1 MLDSVDGQKNGS
13 LSIPKPLSNRNKSG
27 HELPTNNNKIIAETP
42 SDCKGTFSA
51 GKYPKLISWGSSGL
65 S

>member
-1 MLDSVDGQKNGS
+1 MDPYPFQNHYQ
-13 LSIPKPLSNRNKSG
+13 RNKSG